1 MREASYKRLCT
12 FDFTHMKCPEYE
24 NPHRQK
30 VDSDWRARVSTEGNR
45 VSLASDKNVLKS
57 DLNQIPYD

>member
-1 MREASYKRLCT
+1 
-12 FDFTHMKCPEYE
+12 MKCPEYE

-45 VSLASDKNVLKS
+45 VSLASDKNVPKIRVQIKS
-57 DLNQIPYD
+57 LTIMVKVTDDSRD

>member
-1 MREASYKRLCT
+1 
-12 FDFTHMKCPEYE
+12 MKCPEYE

-30 VDSDWRARVSTEGNR
+30 VDSDWRARVTIEGNR
-45 VSLASDKNVLKS
+45 VSLASDKNVLKL